1 MRILVIS
8 DAHGAVA
15 PVLQA
20 IDAHPEAR
28 DIFYLG
34 DGVASLDDLPLQ
46 YPGRRFTFVRGNNDF
61 GCDCPEECLL
71 ELGGIHIFATHG
83 HRYGVYSGFGGL
95 IQRGRSLG
103 AQVVL
108 CGHTHVAVTRF
119 EDGVTL
125 LNPGSIARPRS
136 GPASY
141 GALDII
147 PTGIVPLIIPANPRE
162 SNRRNHP

>member
-1 MRILVIS
+1 MRILVLS

-15 PVLQA
+15 PVLRA

-34 DGVASLDDLPLQ
+34 DGIASLEDLPLQ

-61 GCDCPEECLL
+61 GCDFPEECLL

-83 HRYGVYSGFGGL
+83 HRYGLYNGYGGL
-95 IQRGRSLG
+95 MQRARSLG
-103 AQVVL
+103 AQVAL
-108 CGHTHVAVTRF
+108 CGHTHVAATRF

-125 LNPGSIARPRS
+125 LNPGSIAHSRS

-141 GALDII
+141 GGLDII
-147 PTGIVPLIIPANPRE
+147 PTGIVPLIFPANPKQSDGRK
-162 SNRRNHP
+162 HP